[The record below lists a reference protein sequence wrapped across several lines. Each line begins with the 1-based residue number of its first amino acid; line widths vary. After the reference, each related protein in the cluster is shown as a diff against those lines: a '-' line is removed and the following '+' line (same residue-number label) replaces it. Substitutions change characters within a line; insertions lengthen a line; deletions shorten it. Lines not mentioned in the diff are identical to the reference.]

1 MKKSKLLPRP
11 ALQEFLMQYR
21 RTPLNTGFSPSQLL
35 NGRQIRTKID
45 ALLPSPAHIAQERQA
60 TDATKSQQKEQ
71 STVQH
76 VRTRYSVGT
85 PCYALYCG
93 PRHTNSPRWVPATV
107 TKVHGT
113 RSFTVKVHPRGPLW
127 KRHWEQ
133 LRPRY
138 GISEDADPGFN
149 YGDRPTTTIDNS
161 TPAPQK
167 DESTTQPPSDETN
180 QQTVPEYGRHNP
192 RRSGRN
198 RKPRH
203 PCNINC

>member
-1 MKKSKLLPRP
+1 MLRSVLWP
-11 ALQEFLMQYR
+11 ETY
-21 RTPLNTGFSPSQLL
+21 QL
-35 NGRQIRTKID
+35 TKMGI
-45 ALLPSPAHIAQERQA
+45 
-60 TDATKSQQKEQ
+60 
-71 STVQH
+71 
-76 VRTRYSVGT
+76 
-85 PCYALYCG
+85 
-93 PRHTNSPRWVPATV
+93 PATV

-138 GISEDADPGFN
+138 GINEGADPGFN
-149 YGDRPTTTIDNS
+149 DGDRPTPTIIIDNS

-198 RKPRH
+198 RKPCHR
-203 PCNINC
+203 CNMNC

>member
-1 MKKSKLLPRP
+1 MMLH
-11 ALQEFLMQYR
+11 A
-21 RTPLNTGFSPSQLL
+21 TG
-35 NGRQIRTKID
+35 
-45 ALLPSPAHIAQERQA
+45 
-60 TDATKSQQKEQ
+60 ATKSQQKEP

-85 PCYALYCG
+85 PSYALYCG

-133 LRPRY
+133 LLPRY

-149 YGDRPTTTIDNS
+149 YGDQTTPTIDNS

-167 DESTTQPPSDETN
+167 DDSTTQPPSDETN

-198 RKPRH
+198 RKPHH
-203 PCNINC
+203 PCNMNC